1 METKYLIILIIAAI
15 ACFSVFFYQFSSNV
29 ETFIVFNET
38 EVAEN
43 GTFTG
48 SLMDAYARGVAN
60 KTITYH
66 QAGDDKTKSVNVTTD
81 ENGIFHIENVK
92 NRPESGENNYY
103 GNVSFNGD
111 GQFRPCA
118 FEHDLRVKA

>member
-15 ACFSVFFYQFSSNV
+15 ACFSVFFYQFTGNV
-29 ETFIVFNET
+29 ETFIIFNET

-43 GTFTG
+43 GTFSG

-66 QAGDDKTKSVNVTTD
+66 QAGDDKSKFVNVTTD
-81 ENGIFHIENVK
+81 ANGIFHIENVK
-92 NRPESGENNYY
+92 NRPESGANNYY
-103 GNVSFNGD
+103 GDVSFKGD
-111 GQFRPCA
+111 GQFKPCV
-118 FEHDLRVKA
+118 FEYNLTVKA